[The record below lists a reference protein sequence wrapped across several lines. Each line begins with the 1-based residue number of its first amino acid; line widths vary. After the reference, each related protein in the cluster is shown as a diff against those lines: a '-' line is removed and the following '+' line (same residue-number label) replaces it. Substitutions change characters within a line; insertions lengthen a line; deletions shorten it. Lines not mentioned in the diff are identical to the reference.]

1 MKRRNVAARKRVKEL
16 GEEIMRLP
24 NLRNTLVVVAL
35 LAALTCSAA
44 LGQGILDKYKKKE
57 APTRSVNG
65 LVTDEAE
72 VALHAVVQLKNMR
85 TLDVK
90 SFHTDDAGK
99 YYFYGLDPNID
110 YELRA
115 YADGYEARVRKIS
128 SFDDRMELFYAFAL
142 KKE

>member
-1 MKRRNVAARKRVKEL
+1 
-16 GEEIMRLP
+16 MRMP
-24 NLRNTLVVVAL
+24 KLRNTLVLAAV
-35 LAALTCSAA
+35 LAALTSGAA
-44 LGQGILDKYKKKE
+44 LGQGIFDKYKKKE

-65 LVTDEAE
+65 LVTDEAQA
-72 VALHAVVQLKNMR
+72 ALQAVVQLKNMR

-90 SFHTDDAGK
+90 SFHTDAAGK

-115 YADGYEARVRKIS
+115 YADGYEAKVRKVS
-128 SFDDRMELFYAFAL
+128 SFDDRMELFYTFEL

>member
-1 MKRRNVAARKRVKEL
+1 
-16 GEEIMRLP
+16 MRLP
-24 NLRNTLVVVAL
+24 KLRNKLVLAVL
-35 LAALTCSAA
+35 LAAVTCSAA
-44 LGQGILDKYKKKE
+44 LGQGIFDKYKKKE
-57 APTRSVNG
+57 APTRSVTG
-65 LVTDEAE
+65 QVTDEAE
-72 VALHAVVQLKNMR
+72 VALQAVVQLKNMR

-90 SFHTDDAGK
+90 SFHSDAAGK

-115 YADGYEARVRKIS
+115 YADGYEAKVRKIS

>member
-1 MKRRNVAARKRVKEL
+1 MRMPKLRK
-16 GEEIMRLP
+16 
-24 NLRNTLVVVAL
+24 TLVLVAL
-35 LAALTCSAA
+35 LAALTSSAA
-44 LGQGILDKYKKKE
+44 LGQGIFDKYKKKD

-65 LVTDEAE
+65 IVTDETQ
-72 VALHAVVQLKNMR
+72 VALHAVVQLKNLR

-110 YELRA
+110 YEVRA
-115 YADGYEARVRKIS
+115 YADGYGAKVRKIS
-128 SFDDRMELFYAFAL
+128 SFDDTMELFYTFEL